1 MVCGLQAAVTR
12 HTWQVLLMLY
22 LTVYMLGYMAN
33 QTCAMAYL
41 PELTDD
47 DDVLAAINGRARV
60 KEMSCMLLYMIV
72 VAASQLLL
80 KLDAVDTGEIQRPKA
95 TTCTRCRLCVVRH
108 LKANGTVRVVQDAAT
123 APLGTRG

>member
-1 MVCGLQAAVTR
+1 
-12 HTWQVLLMLY
+12 
-22 LTVYMLGYMAN
+22 MLGYMAN

-47 DDVLAAINGRARV
+47 DDQLASINGRARV

-80 KLDAVDTGEIQRPKA
+80 KLDAVDTGRVAALVSAVIGGIVTLMSWRYFTERPA
-95 TTCTRCRLCVVRH
+95 SRVLPENANLLLYGFVNIRETTSSYMRRPRTY
-108 LKANGTVRVVQDAAT
+108 
-123 APLGTRG
+123 